1 MANELRMDERQ
12 AIKVLALRGYSHR
25 RIARELGL
33 HRLTVRRYAVADSK
47 CTTQVPTGTHGPP
60 GDSKCTIVPTGIA
73 GRRSHS
79 LAYKAIIEELLDK
92 GFDGMRIYQDL
103 VCEHGFE
110 GSYDS
115 VRRFI
120 KKLGTQS
127 PERVW
132 RMECAPGEEAQVD
145 YGTMYVLED
154 ENGRLK
160 KVHVLRVSLSHS
172 RKSYSEAM
180 VRQDTESFIR
190 TLENAF
196 RYFGG
201 SVAQICLDNL
211 KAAVTKADWYDPEL
225 NPKILAF
232 ARHYQVAIVPTRPYT
247 PQHKGKVESGIR
259 YVKNSALRGRRFG
272 SIAEINAHLLWW
284 ENNVADRRIHGTTKK
299 QVGAHFETS
308 EKPALKPLPAGL
320 FPCYQEGRRRVHR
333 DSYVEVKGAYYEVG
347 EEHIGRSVWVRWD
360 SKMVRVL
367 NEREEIIAR
376 HLRIPAGSFTRVLGV
391 QGTRG
396 SMAQSLRYYRGRL
409 GRLGAGA
416 GAWAD
421 ALIAQE
427 PILAIRR
434 LQGLLSL
441 SSKYKSKHIDAAC
454 GKALHYGHYRLGQ
467 IKDHLQGN
475 LPEQGELA
483 LLGKHELIRDLSD
496 YESVVGSDIF
506 T

>member
-1 MANELRMDERQ
+1 
-12 AIKVLALRGYSHR
+12 
-25 RIARELGL
+25 
-33 HRLTVRRYAVADSK
+33 
-47 CTTQVPTGTHGPP
+47 
-60 GDSKCTIVPTGIA
+60 
-73 GRRSHS
+73 
-79 LAYKAIIEELLDK
+79 
-92 GFDGMRIYQDL
+92 
-103 VCEHGFE
+103 
-110 GSYDS
+110 
-115 VRRFI
+115 
-120 KKLGTQS
+120 
-127 PERVW
+127 
-132 RMECAPGEEAQVD
+132 
-145 YGTMYVLED
+145 VLED
-154 ENGRLK
+154 VKGRLK

-180 VRQDTESFIR
+180 VRQDSESFIR
-190 TLENAF
+190 ALENAF

-201 SVAQICLDNL
+201 TVAQICVDNL

-232 ARHYQVAIVPTRPYT
+232 GRHYQVAIVPTRPYT

-259 YVKNSALRGRRFG
+259 YVKNSALRARRFK
-272 SIAEINAHLLWW
+272 SIAQINAHLLWW
-284 ENNVADRRIHGTTKK
+284 EKNVADRRIHGTTKQKPLSAFIETEKPLLTTLHGTTKK
-299 QVGAHFETS
+299 QVGVHFETS

-367 NEREEIIAR
+367 NDRQEIIAR
-376 HLRIPAGSFTRVLGV
+376 HLLLPAGSFTRVLGV

-409 GRLGAGA
+409 ARLGPGA

-421 ALIAQE
+421 ALIAQD
-427 PILAIRR
+427 PIPALRR

-441 SSKYKSKHIDAAC
+441 ANRHKSKHIDEAC
-454 GKALHYGHYRLGQ
+454 KKAVHHGHYRLRQ

-496 YESVVGSDIF
+496 YGSVVGGDIF